1 MQREPI
7 MISSPVARHFLS
19 ITDISEADARSLFKQ
34 VAREKQ
40 SGIESSGEDLP
51 LRDQVWAL
59 LFRKPSTRTRVS
71 FELAI
76 RQLGGSALFLSAAEL
91 QLSRGE
97 PIEDTARVLGRMVQG
112 AVIRTFA
119 QEEIAAFAQ
128 GAGIPTVNALT
139 DQEHPC
145 QVLADIFTF
154 EEKRGPLAGKTVAF
168 LGDASCNVAR
178 SWALAAP
185 IFRFHLRFGAPRAFF
200 CDVENPWVVQ
210 TDSSE
215 EAASGADLLYTD
227 VWISMG
233 KEEESVLRAEAFS
246 RYQVD
251 GRLVQL
257 ANPEALVLHC
267 LPAYRG
273 KEIDGELFEQ
283 RAQDIF
289 DQAENRLHVQKGLLR
304 WLVER

>member
-1 MQREPI
+1 MA
-7 MISSPVARHFLS
+7 SSLPPRHLLS
-19 ITDISEADARSLFKQ
+19 VTDISEAAAHAVFEKVKLQKRSLGK
-34 VAREKQ
+34 
-40 SGIESSGEDLP
+40 SGSDDLP
-51 LRDQVWAL
+51 LRGQVWAL

-71 FELAI
+71 FELAV
-76 RQLGGSALFLSAAEL
+76 RQLGGSALFLSATEL

-97 PIEDTARVLGRMVQG
+97 PMEDTARVLGRMVQG

-119 QEEIAAFAQ
+119 QEEVAAFARSS
-128 GAGIPTVNALT
+128 GIPTVNALT

-185 IFRFHLRFGAPRAFF
+185 IFRFHLRLGAPRAFF
-200 CDVENPWVVQ
+200 CDVENPWIVQ
-210 TDSSE
+210 TESSE
-215 EAASGADLLYTD
+215 EAVRGADLLYTD

-233 KEEESVLRAEAFS
+233 REEEGVLRERAFS
-246 RYQVD
+246 PYQLN
-251 GRLVQL
+251 RQLVER

-273 KEIDGELFEQ
+273 KEIDGELFEE

-304 WLVER
+304 WLVNG

>member
-1 MQREPI
+1 MA
-7 MISSPVARHFLS
+7 SSVDPRHFLS
-19 ITDISEADARSLFKQ
+19 VTDIDETEARALFERVKLEKRSRGR
-34 VAREKQ
+34 V
-40 SGIESSGEDLP
+40 GDLP
-51 LRDQVWAL
+51 LQGKVWAL

-71 FELAI
+71 FEIAI
-76 RQLGGSALFLSAAEL
+76 RQLGGSAIFLSAAEL

-97 PIEDTARVLGRMVQG
+97 PMDDTARVLGRMVDG

-119 QEEIAAFAQ
+119 QAELEAFARS
-128 GAGIPTVNALT
+128 GGIPTVNALT

-168 LGDASCNVAR
+168 LGDGSCNVAR

-185 IFRFHLRFGAPRAFF
+185 IFRFHLRIGAPRDYF
-200 CDVENPWVVQ
+200 CDVENAWVVQ
-210 TDSSE
+210 TESSE
-215 EAASGADLLYTD
+215 EAARGADLLYTD

-233 KEEESVLRAEAFS
+233 KEEEGVLRERAFAP
-246 RYQVD
+246 YQLNR
-251 GRLVQL
+251 RLVER
-257 ANPEALVLHC
+257 ANPGALVLHC

-273 KEIDGELFEQ
+273 KEIEGGLFDE

-289 DQAENRLHVQKGLLR
+289 DQAENRLHVQKELLR
-304 WLVER
+304 WLTSR

>member
-1 MQREPI
+1 MA
-7 MISSPVARHFLS
+7 SSSLPRSFLS
-19 ITDISEADARSLFKQ
+19 VTDLSEAAAHAIFERVKRAKRSGGGSEE
-34 VAREKQ
+34 V
-40 SGIESSGEDLP
+40 DLP
-51 LRDQVWAL
+51 LRNQVWAL

-97 PIEDTARVLGRMVQG
+97 PMEDTARVLGRMVQG

-119 QEEIAAFAQ
+119 QEEIAIFAQ
-128 GAGIPTVNALT
+128 VSGIPTVNALT
-139 DQEHPC
+139 DLEHPC
-145 QVLADIFTF
+145 QILTDIFTF

-185 IFRFHLRFGAPRAFF
+185 IFRFRLRFGAPRAFF

-210 TDSSE
+210 TESPE
-215 EAASGADLLYTD
+215 EAVQGADLLYTD

-233 KEEESVLRAEAFS
+233 KEEESVLREEAFA
-246 RYQVD
+246 RYQID
-251 GRLVQL
+251 RRLVER
-257 ANPEALVLHC
+257 AGRDALILHC

-273 KEIDGELFEQ
+273 KEIEEALFEE
-283 RAQDIF
+283 RAEDIF
-289 DQAENRLHVQKGLLR
+289 DQAENRLHVQKGLLG

>member
-1 MQREPI
+1 MA
-7 MISSPVARHFLS
+7 SSFLS
-19 ITDISEADARSLFKQ
+19 RHLLSVADISESEAHTLFEQVKLEKRSHGK
-34 VAREKQ
+34 
-40 SGIESSGEDLP
+40 SGAGDLP
-51 LRDQVWAL
+51 LQDQVWAL

-71 FELAI
+71 FELAV
-76 RQLGGSALFLSAAEL
+76 RQLGGSALFLSEAEL

-97 PIEDTARVLGRMVQG
+97 PMEDTARVLGRMVHG

-119 QEEIAAFAQ
+119 QEEIATFARSS
-128 GAGIPTVNALT
+128 GIPTVNALT

-145 QVLADIFTF
+145 QVLADLFTF
-154 EEKRGPLAGKTVAF
+154 EEKRGPLSGKTVAF

-185 IFRFHLRFGAPRAFF
+185 IFRFHLRLGAPRAFF

-210 TDSSE
+210 TESSE
-215 EAASGADLLYTD
+215 EAVRGADLLYTD

-233 KEEESVLRAEAFS
+233 KEEESVLRERAFS
-246 RYQVD
+246 PYQLNR
-251 GRLVQL
+251 RLL
-257 ANPEALVLHC
+257 ERANPGALVLHC

-273 KEIDGELFEQ
+273 KEIDGGLFEE
-283 RAQDIF
+283 RAEDIF

-304 WLVER
+304 WLVGR

>member
-1 MQREPI
+1 MA
-7 MISSPVARHFLS
+7 SSFLPRHFLS
-19 ITDISEADARSLFKQ
+19 VTDLNEATAQALFEHVKLQKRS
-34 VAREKQ
+34 A
-40 SGIESSGEDLP
+40 GTGGGEDRP
-51 LRDQVWAL
+51 LQNQVWAL

-76 RQLGGSALFLSAAEL
+76 RQLGGSALFLSAGEL

-119 QEEIAAFAQ
+119 QEEITTFARAS
-128 GAGIPTVNALT
+128 GVPTVNALT
-139 DQEHPC
+139 DSEHPC
-145 QVLADIFTF
+145 QILADIFTF

-185 IFRFHLRFGAPRAFF
+185 IFRFHCRFGAPRAFF

-210 TDSSE
+210 TESPE
-215 EAASGADLLYTD
+215 EAAAGADLLYTD

-233 KEEESVLRAEAFS
+233 KEEESVLREGAFA
-246 RYQVD
+246 RYQINPS
-251 GRLVQL
+251 LVKR
-257 ANPEALVLHC
+257 ANTGALVLHC

-273 KEIDGELFEQ
+273 KEIDGELFEE
-283 RAQDIF
+283 RAEDIF

-304 WLVER
+304 WLAER

>member
-1 MQREPI
+1 MT
-7 MISSPVARHFLS
+7 SPAHLRHLLSVADL
-19 ITDISEADARSLFKQ
+19 SEASGRAIFEQ
-34 VAREKQ
+34 VAHEKRI
-40 SGIESSGEDLP
+40 GGKRNGKDLP
-51 LRDQVWAL
+51 LRGQVWAL

-71 FELAI
+71 FEIAV
-76 RQLGGSALFLSAAEL
+76 RQLGGSAVFLSAAEL

-97 PIEDTARVLGRMVQG
+97 PMEDTARVLGRMVQG

-119 QEEIAAFAQ
+119 QEEIVAFARSS
-128 GAGIPTVNALT
+128 GIPTVNALT

-154 EEKRGPLAGKTVAF
+154 EEKRGAIAGKTVAF

-185 IFRFHLRFGAPRAFF
+185 VFRFHLRFGSPRAFF

-210 TDSSE
+210 TESAA
-215 EAASGADLLYTD
+215 EAVQGADLLYTD
-227 VWISMG
+227 VWTSMG
-233 KEEESVLRAEAFS
+233 REEESALRERAFS
-246 RYQVD
+246 PYQLN
-251 GRLVQL
+251 RPLVGQ
-257 ANPEALVLHC
+257 ANADALVLHC

-273 KEIDGELFEQ
+273 KEIDGSLFEE
-283 RAQDIF
+283 RAHDIF

-304 WLVER
+304 WLVAG

>member
-1 MQREPI
+1 MAQ
-7 MISSPVARHFLS
+7 SPLPHHFLS
-19 ITDISEADARSLFKQ
+19 VTDTSEDEARAIFEG
-34 VAREKQ
+34 VARQKRAGNTNNE
-40 SGIESSGEDLP
+40 EDLP
-51 LRDQVWAL
+51 LLGQSWAL

-76 RQLGGSALFLSAAEL
+76 RQLGGSTLFLSAAEL

-97 PIEDTARVLGRMVQG
+97 PMEDTARVLGRMVQG

-119 QEEIAAFAQ
+119 QEEIVAFAKSS
-128 GAGIPTVNALT
+128 GIPTVNALT

-154 EEKRGPLAGKTVAF
+154 EEKRGPIAGKTVAF

-185 IFRFHLRFGAPRAFF
+185 LFRFHLRFGAPRAFF
-200 CDVENPWVVQ
+200 CDVENPWVTQ
-210 TDSSE
+210 TESPE
-215 EAASGADLLYTD
+215 EAVRGADLLYTD

-233 KEEESVLRAEAFS
+233 KEEESAVREKAFS
-246 RYQVD
+246 AYQLNS
-251 GRLVQL
+251 RLL
-257 ANPEALVLHC
+257 RRAKAEALVLHC
-267 LPAYRG
+267 LPAHRG
-273 KEIDGELFEQ
+273 KEIEGELFEE
-283 RAQDIF
+283 RAGDIF

-304 WLVER
+304 WLVGRSERVQ